1 MVKCH
6 IYSQPFNMKQRL
18 LSLDVL
24 RGITVFGMIVVNNAG
39 GEYSYDSLRH
49 SVWNGLTPCDLV
61 FPFFLFIMG
70 ISTYIALRKFQFQPS
85 PAVIR
90 KIIRRTFLIFLIGWG
105 IYWFEFACEGD
116 FFPFSHIRI
125 LGVLPRIA
133 LCYGI
138 VSLLALYIRPKGLA
152 WIAGIL
158 LLGYA
163 LLLHWGNGY
172 AMDSTN
178 ILAIW
183 DTNILGYE
191 HLYHKSPVDPEGLTS
206 TLSAIAHTIIGFLCG
221 RLIMETQDLGQKII
235 KLFVTGFLLAAIG
248 FLLVEWLPLNKRI
261 WSPSYA
267 LATCGMAAMLQA
279 TLLYFIDAQ
288 GKKQWCRI
296 FEAFGVNPLF
306 LYVLSELTAVVLN
319 VSECKPMIYNII
331 HNLISNPYVASAVY
345 SLLFVSVMGAIGYP
359 LYKKKIY
366 IKI

>member
-1 MVKCH
+1 
-6 IYSQPFNMKQRL
+6 MKQRL

-39 GEYSYDSLRH
+39 GKYSYDSLQH

-61 FPFFLFIMG
+61 FPLFVFIMG
-70 ISTYIALRKFQFQPS
+70 ISTYIALRKFQFQPAA
-85 PAVIR
+85 AVIR
-90 KIIRRTFLIFLIGWG
+90 KIVRRTALIFLIGWG

-116 FFPFSHIRI
+116 FFPFAHIRI

-138 VSLLALYIRPKGLA
+138 VSLLALYVRPKGLA
-152 WIAGIL
+152 CIAGFL
-158 LLGYA
+158 LLSYA
-163 LLLHWGNGY
+163 FLLHFGNGY
-172 AMDSTN
+172 AQDAGVN

-183 DTNILGYE
+183 DTNVLGYE

-221 RLIMETQDLGQKII
+221 RLIMETKDLSQKII
-235 KLFVTGFLLAAIG
+235 KLFVAGFLLAAIG
-248 FLLVEWLPLNKRI
+248 FLLVEWLPLNKRV

-267 LATCGMAAMLQA
+267 LVTCGLAAMLQA
-279 TLLYFIDAQ
+279 ALLYFIDAQ
-288 GKKQWCRI
+288 GRKEWCRF
-296 FEAFGVNPLF
+296 FEVFGVNPLF

-319 VSECKPMIYNII
+319 VTEWKPVLYGSI
-331 HNLISNPYVASAVY
+331 HSVISNPYLASAVY
-345 SLLFVSVMGAIGYP
+345 SLLFVGVMGAIGYP